1 MKIHYIRH
9 IALLLLLFTP
19 LLSMAQADRSSIRK
33 GNREYRRQ
41 NYSAAEV
48 EYRKAVASNNV
59 NPQALYNLGCAL
71 MVQNKGEEAVKM
83 FQKAAQYEKSKNR
96 RAMIYHNIGEICQM
110 SKVFDEAVKAYSE
123 SLRNN
128 PHDDETR
135 YNLVLCKRQQ
145 KKQNNQNNQN
155 NNKDN
160 DKNKNNNKGQDKQQ
174 DKNSQND
181 KDKNKDQNKQQ
192 QQQQQQLSKENAE
205 QMLNAAMQE
214 EKQTQ
219 ERLNKQRQGV
229 SGKRLEKNW

>member
-145 KKQNNQNNQN
+145 KNQNNQ

-160 DKNKNNNKGQDKQQ
+160 DKNQNNNKGQDKQQ
-174 DKNSQND
+174 DKNNQND

>member
-145 KKQNNQNNQN
+145 KNQNNQ

-160 DKNKNNNKGQDKQQ
+160 DKNQNNNKGQDKQQ